1 MWWRRNTTWSQYSW
15 CTVSM
20 SFYFEK
26 ESVRAAKNEHSARKT
41 FVLQQCIMHH
51 SLNKVNSYQRLNKT
65 HPGCWQFPTRFS
77 MHHYLSACGKR
88 RIIQNVKWTS
98 PLSCTW
104 LQHLPGDG
112 SCELHCLSLSM
123 VATLHKLLKLLLSMS
138 PEITSCIENEWV
150 CWLHICMNP
159 PLKQ

>member
-88 RIIQNVKWTS
+88 RIINELPLRLVLDCSISQEMDHVSSTVCHFQWSPHCINFWSCCCPCHQKSRPALKMNEFAGCTSVWT
-98 PLSCTW
+98 PL
-104 LQHLPGDG
+104 
-112 SCELHCLSLSM
+112 
-123 VATLHKLLKLLLSMS
+123 
-138 PEITSCIENEWV
+138 
-150 CWLHICMNP
+150 
-159 PLKQ
+159 